1 MTDMPAVLA
10 RLSTFLFL
18 STTAW
23 CTEPFTPDVT
33 GKINTDGVENID
45 HLEPYEGEVR
55 PPENYFL
62 AQFIDAPAMLAEGH
76 YLVVLRTKDEKY
88 LVRVGKFPTDKP
100 LKEPPKT
107 DAEIQIS
114 EAFASV
120 IYDLWVNAL
129 LEVRYERRQH
139 GGFDGETY
147 VFSTFVTS
155 LGWMHGST
163 WSPSGDLPPTWMMNA
178 GKKLVAFA
186 HDQKR
191 DAKATEGELTVLRD
205 KLFQYIKKNGKY

>member
-1 MTDMPAVLA
+1 MTQMPATLA
-10 RLSTFLFL
+10 RVSTFLFL
-18 STTAW
+18 TTTAW
-23 CTEPFTPDVT
+23 CTEPFKPDVT
-33 GKINTDGVENID
+33 GKVNTDWVENID
-45 HLEPYEGEVR
+45 HLEPYEGKV
-55 PPENYFL
+55 PLPEYYYL
-62 AQFIDAPAMLAEGH
+62 AQFIEAPAMLVEGH

-88 LVRVGKFPTDKP
+88 LMRVGTFPTDQP
-100 LKEPPKT
+100 LKEAPKA

-129 LEVRYERRQH
+129 FEVRYERRQH

-147 VFSTFVTS
+147 IFSTFVTS

-163 WSPSGDLPPTWMMNA
+163 WSPSGDLPPTWVMNA

-186 HDQKR
+186 R
-191 DAKATEGELTVLRD
+191 DGERNAKTTEAELTVIRD
-205 KLFQYIKKNGKY
+205 KLFRYIKTHGKH